1 MMIKARIEVN
11 ALNPKEFKYLSY
23 PEMEK
28 VFPLLD
34 TCDSFIKESVAEKI
48 GSLPR
53 VTLDDGTLIGYMT
66 TFILPFETKD
76 SDIISSDN
84 VIIRRVTE

>member
-1 MMIKARIEVN
+1 MKIKARIEVN
-11 ALNPKEFKYLSY
+11 ALNPKEFNYLSY

-76 SDIISSDN
+76 GDIITSDN
-84 VIIRRVTE
+84 VIIRKVTE